1 MMCYNNIKCY
11 IFLQDEYA
19 EVEGDEE
26 QLQQQDDLNENEAA
40 APAAPST
47 TTTTTEP
54 PKKVGPIIR
63 PFRSND
69 DLLSA
74 LKRRQQNNKT
84 IKKVAP
90 LSKSHNEEDGEEQV
104 HVPSAVVHKPAQE
117 KGKLSIEK
125 EITAF
130 P

>member
-1 MMCYNNIKCY
+1 MFPLINH
-11 IFLQDEYA
+11 QDEYA
-19 EVEGDEE
+19 EVDGDEE
-26 QLQQQDDLNENEAA
+26 QLQQQDDLNENDAA

-74 LKRRQQNNKT
+74 LKRRQQNTKT
-84 IKKVAP
+84 VKKVVPQAKTHV
-90 LSKSHNEEDGEEQV
+90 SEDGGEEHPV
-104 HVPSAVVHKPAQE
+104 HHVPSSVVHKPSHE
-117 KGKLSIEK
+117 KGKLFCNFQSFIN
-125 EITAF
+125 
-130 P
+130 